1 MKEILGVI
9 IGVIVA
15 IMGLTGITG
24 FIAYALIASILVYI
38 YVFKFLGVDEEVVE
52 SKDVLKDHFM
62 NGLIPFL
69 LTWVIAYNLIN
80 F

>member
-1 MKEILGVI
+1 M
-9 IGVIVA
+9 
-15 IMGLTGITG
+15 MGLTGIIG
-24 FIAYALIASILVYI
+24 FIAYAIVASVLVYI

-62 NGLIPFL
+62 NGFIPFV
-69 LTWVIAYNLIN
+69 LTWVVTYNLIN